1 MVDFSIPAEVFI
13 YILDLFGTMAFA
25 VTGAFKA
32 IESKAD
38 IVGIVILATITGVA
52 GGTIR
57 DIVLGRF
64 PPNSIMDPSYVVIT
78 VVTGVVLFF
87 LYSKLKKHWNVF
99 LKFDAIGLGVFTV
112 IGATFAY
119 NIFGLNFLAMVLAG
133 MLTAV
138 GGGIL
143 RDVDV
148 VAPVRLEYGSCIRS
162 EQVAVQCDERTAH
175 GIDAVDRKHRWRTDA
190 NAVAARPIGQILA
203 VVAQLRRSRV
213 RALFVDAVVD
223 GVEHAA
229 HEDRT
234 PYEFGVAVARHLLDA
249 VKCQVRP
256 RARAVEEE
264 LDLRHGTWETSSKR

>member
-1 MVDFSIPAEVFI
+1 MVDFTIPADVFI

-32 IESKAD
+32 IEHKAD
-38 IVGIVILATITGVA
+38 IVGIVILATTTGVA

-64 PPNSIMDPSYVVIT
+64 PPNSIIDPSYVIIT
-78 VVTGVVLFF
+78 VITGVVLFF

-119 NIFGLNFLAMVLAG
+119 NLFGLNFVAIALAG

-143 RDVDV
+143 RDVFVNQIPIVFVKELYASASFIGV
-148 VAPVRLEYGSCIRS
+148 VVFYI
-162 EQVAVQCDERTAH
+162 
-175 GIDAVDRKHRWRTDA
+175 
-190 NAVAARPIGQILA
+190 ILA
-203 VVAQLRRSRV
+203 VGADLYVASIAGIVIVTGLR
-213 RALFVDAVVD
+213 L
-223 GVEHAA
+223 
-229 HEDRT
+229 
-234 PYEFGVAVARHLLDA
+234 VAMKYNWNLPK
-249 VKCQVRP
+249 VK
-256 RARAVEEE
+256 
-264 LDLRHGTWETSSKR
+264 GNI

>member
-1 MVDFSIPAEVFI
+1 MVDFAVPAEVFI

-32 IESKAD
+32 IENKAD

-64 PPNSIMDPSYVVIT
+64 PPNSIIDPSYVIITVIT
-78 VVTGVVLFF
+78 GVILFF

-119 NIFGLNFLAMVLAG
+119 NLFGLNFVAIALAG

-143 RDVDV
+143 RDVFVNQIPIVFVKELYASASFVGV
-148 VAPVRLEYGSCIRS
+148 VVFYFLLVVGADLYIASIAGIVIVTGLRL
-162 EQVAVQCDERTAH
+162 VAM
-175 GIDAVDRKHRWRTDA
+175 KYNW
-190 NAVAARPIGQILA
+190 NLPK
-203 VVAQLRRSRV
+203 
-213 RALFVDAVVD
+213 
-223 GVEHAA
+223 
-229 HEDRT
+229 
-234 PYEFGVAVARHLLDA
+234 
-249 VKCQVRP
+249 VK
-256 RARAVEEE
+256 
-264 LDLRHGTWETSSKR
+264 GNI